1 MINPTLNKIIEEL
14 KEIQEQTDPLIN
26 DNKEAEQVYNMFSKI
41 IYKIEDIEEEQK

>member
-26 DNKEAEQVYNMFSKI
+26 DNEEAEQVYNMFS
-41 IYKIEDIEEEQK
+41 